1 MRPKK
6 KRRFLALKIVLLV
19 MFLSALGVGAFLIN
33 AFLPTRDMQDY
44 FEFHELAA
52 GQISMVDGDEIVSLS
67 QAPIVH
73 DGEIYF
79 PVELVEQTIDEW
91 IFWDDYTK
99 RLTITNPYFVIKI
112 DAGER
117 DYLVNGREARLERTV
132 IYRDGTAFIPVS
144 LLEHQYNV
152 KINYSADEDGFPR
165 IVWVNDLAD
174 DMRIVY
180 TAQTTA
186 LRFEPHRW
194 SPVIENLDSGSRV
207 HVFTPEGE
215 SAPPNRL
222 RSRQMTYVERV
233 FNRLDL
239 IDDSFR
245 RVRTEDGLVGYILFD
260 DMGEVQTIE
269 GIERELVRP
278 DYFVEPREIDGR
290 VVMVWD
296 MMEFQFQNNPET
308 KMLHQ
313 SLDVISPQWFRFD
326 RETYSGQM
334 LSIACHDYM
343 RWAHE
348 RGLHI
353 WPKIFDNEDPHVT
366 NLILTDQ
373 VRREWVI
380 EQILDFIDEYNLDG
394 INIDFERIWVDDI
407 RYFHQFLRELW
418 PPMRE
423 RGAVLSAAV
432 FVPSPWSFFFDRG
445 AIAQTVDF
453 VAVMAY
459 DEHTIRSPDPGPNA
473 SIGFVTDAVYNM
485 VFNPPPGQ
493 LPVPA
498 HQLILCVPFYT
509 RVWIETIDE
518 DGNRIVTYN
527 ASGNPVN
534 FRVRSLGMN
543 YARRTFEQ
551 NGAVFEWQ
559 EDIGKYFAEFET
571 YRDGDLLRY
580 STWLECDR
588 SMARK
593 IELVTRYDLA
603 GVAAWVW
610 GLEKAEIWELFY
622 RELK

>member
-1 MRPKK
+1 MEQQRTRGSGQLKPKK
-6 KRRFLALKIVLLV
+6 KRRFLALKIIVGV
-19 MFLSALGVGAFLIN
+19 IFAGALGVGAFLIN
-33 AFLPTRDMQDY
+33 AFMPATYLQDY
-44 FEFHELAA
+44 FEFHELAE
-52 GQISMVDGDEIVSLS
+52 GQISMVDGGQITSHV
-67 QAPIVH
+67 QMPIFH

-79 PVELVEQTIDEW
+79 SVELVELTIDEW

-99 RLTITNPYFVIKI
+99 RLTITNPYFVIRI
-112 DAGER
+112 EAGEL
-117 DYLVNGREARLERTV
+117 DYLVNGREARLERAV
-132 IYRDGTAFIPVS
+132 IYRDGTAFIPTT
-144 LLEHQYNV
+144 LLEEQYNV
-152 KINYSADEDGFPR
+152 RINYSGDSDGFPR
-165 IVWVNDLAD
+165 VVWVENLAETQ
-174 DMRIVY
+174 RSAY
-180 TAQTTA
+180 TTQSTP

-194 SPVIENLDSGSRV
+194 SPIIENVDSGSRV
-207 HVFTPEGE
+207 RIFTPEGA

-222 RSRQMTYVERV
+222 RSRQMTYVERA
-233 FNRLDL
+233 FNRFDL

-260 DMGEVQTIE
+260 AMGEVQTTAGTE
-269 GIERELVRP
+269 QELVRP
-278 DYFVEPREIDGR
+278 DYFVDPREIDGR

-308 KMLHQ
+308 KMLHD
-313 SLDVISPQWFRFD
+313 SLDVISPQWFRFN
-326 RETYSGQM
+326 RETYSGEM

-343 RWAHE
+343 AWAHE
-348 RGLHI
+348 HGLHI
-353 WPKIFDNEDPHVT
+353 WPKIFDNEDGDVT
-366 NLILTDQ
+366 GLILTDQ

-394 INIDFERIWVDDI
+394 INIDFERVRQVDI

-432 FVPSPWSFFFDRG
+432 FVPSAWSLYYDRG
-445 AIAQTVDF
+445 AIAQAVDF

-459 DEHTIRSPDPGPNA
+459 DEHTIHSPEPGPNA
-473 SIGFVTDAVYNM
+473 SIGFVRDAVYNM

-509 RVWIETIDE
+509 RVWIETYDE
-518 DGNRIVTYN
+518 DDNLQ
-527 ASGNPVN
+527 

-559 EDIGKYFAEFET
+559 EDIGKYYAEFEI
-571 YRDGDLLRY
+571 YRDGVFNRY
-580 STWLECDR
+580 RTWLECDR
-588 SMARK
+588 SMAK
-593 IELVTRYDLA
+593 KLELVNQYDLA

-622 RELK
+622 REMR